1 MIRVLIADDQALVR
15 TGFRVILDA
24 EPDLE
29 VVGEAA
35 DGRETVELMQ
45 AKRPEVVLMD
55 IRMPNL
61 DGIEAT
67 RRLTALPRPPR
78 VLMLTTFDLDEYVY
92 EALRAGAS
100 GFLLKDAGADELLHA
115 VRVVAAG
122 EALLSPS
129 ITRRLIADY
138 VRRPPASVQPAALDR
153 LTPRELEVL
162 RLVACGLSNG
172 EIARELVLGDATIKT
187 HVARIFQK
195 LDLHDRVQAV
205 LLAYETGLVTP
216 GGAAT
221 ATPPATAQRNARDP
235 ANRQVATGDRSG

>member
-205 LLAYETGLVTP
+205 VLAYETGLVTP